1 MNVRI
6 AAFLA
11 GAVALGLLALAC
23 TADTVTTV
31 LPAGQDV
38 SGISVSGTGSTFGEP
53 DVALLSLGVEAEADT
68 VGEARAQAAEAM
80 NAMLQ
85 ALKDGGVA
93 EEDLQTTRFSVQ
105 PRFDFTE
112 RTQVLIGFVVT
123 NTVTAKVR
131 EIDDTGQLLDDAITA
146 GGDLTRVNNVRFTI
160 DDPSALEDA
169 ARVEAVAEARRKAQT
184 LADAAGVELGAP
196 ISISESGGLSPFFFE
211 GARTLAIQDE
221 FIETP
226 IELGE
231 LEVSVSVQIVYSL
244 GGE

>member
-1 MNVRI
+1 MNARI
-6 AAFLA
+6 AVFFA
-11 GAVALGLLALAC
+11 GVVALGLLALAC

-31 LPAGQDV
+31 LPSGQDL

-53 DVALLSLGVEAEADT
+53 DVALLSLGVDAEADT

-93 EEDLQTTRFSVQ
+93 EEDIQTTRFSVQ
-105 PRFDFTE
+105 PQFDFTG
-112 RTQVLIGFVVT
+112 RTQVLIGFVVS

-131 EIDDTGQLLDDAITA
+131 DIDDTGRLLDDAITA

-160 DDPSALEDA
+160 DDPSALEDE
-169 ARVEAVAEARRKAQT
+169 AREDAVAEARRKAQT
-184 LADAAGVELGAP
+184 LAAAAGVELGAP
-196 ISISESGGLSPFFFE
+196 ISISESGGPSPFFFE
-211 GARTLAIQDE
+211 GAAVRFSAADSD
-221 FIETP
+221 ETP

-231 LEVSVSVQIVYSL
+231 MEVSVSVQIVYSL